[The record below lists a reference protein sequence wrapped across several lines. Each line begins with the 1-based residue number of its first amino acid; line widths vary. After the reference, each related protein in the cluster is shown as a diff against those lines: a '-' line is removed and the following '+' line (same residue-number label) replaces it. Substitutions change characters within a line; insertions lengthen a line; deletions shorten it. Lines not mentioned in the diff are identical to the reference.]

1 MSVCGNSFYNL
12 ATSLIVLQFLRKT
25 GPPIQKYPIITL
37 TKDLRRCW
45 VYYHGESNWQ
55 ALYSSAM
62 NLSDASVTH
71 ATDWSDI
78 WRGIR
83 KADMAHEKND
93 YLNCFLLHWLLRQPC
108 VSVLELSD
116 PNFPCIDAVFPNL
129 KRNCLWQC
137 YTSYSQPGRVMVV
150 NVAGC
155 VVTCT

>member
-78 WRGIR
+78 
-83 KADMAHEKND
+83 
-93 YLNCFLLHWLLRQPC
+93 
-108 VSVLELSD
+108 
-116 PNFPCIDAVFPNL
+116 
-129 KRNCLWQC
+129 
-137 YTSYSQPGRVMVV
+137 
-150 NVAGC
+150 
-155 VVTCT
+155 